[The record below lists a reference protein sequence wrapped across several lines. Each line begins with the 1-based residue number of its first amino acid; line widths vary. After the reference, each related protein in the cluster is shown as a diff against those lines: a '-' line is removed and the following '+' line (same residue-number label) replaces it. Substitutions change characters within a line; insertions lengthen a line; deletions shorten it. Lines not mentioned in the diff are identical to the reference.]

1 MEDLNGFI
9 GRKAGWS
16 ITVFEIR
23 NTESAVDV
31 PIQEPEFRIQEQRVR
46 SEES

>member
-9 GRKAGWS
+9 AEKAGRS

-23 NTESAVDV
+23 NTKSALDV
-31 PIQEPEFRIQEQRVR
+31 PIQEPGVRIQE
-46 SEES
+46 SGAKS